1 MLVILTANVVNI
13 GKIGEM
19 VEVANGYAKNYL
31 IPRKLAIHCN
41 DNNKKIF
48 EAKKKEFETENQKL
62 IDHSQSI
69 KGKLLGKNIVIIES
83 ASDDGRLYGSVSSIK
98 IVNSI
103 SSLIKEDSIDR
114 SAIRLRKPI
123 KEIGVYEVEIAIHS
137 ESVFNILVVVT
148 RSESETDQ
156 LLKAY
161 RKNQN
166 KDKSTSSSK
175 DSDNTEE
182 NQIASE

>member
-31 IPRKLAIHCN
+31 IPKKLAIHCN

-48 EAKKKEFETENQKL
+48 EAKKKEFENENQKL
-62 IDHSQSI
+62 IDFSQSI
-69 KGKLLGKNIVIIES
+69 KSKLSGKNIVIIES

-103 SSLIKEDSIDR
+103 SSLIKEESIDR

-123 KEIGVYEVEIAIHS
+123 KEIGVHDVEIAIHS

-148 RSESETDQ
+148 RSDSETEQ

-166 KDKSTSSSK
+166 KEKSVSLSQ
-175 DSDNTEE
+175 DSDNAEE
-182 NQIASE
+182 NQSASE